1 MEGPYPLGVPDAPS
15 PEDVAVPAH
24 SPERPC
30 PLPDDPLPARRVE
43 GPTGLSGDVRRSWNL
58 ARTLAATDWKVRF
71 FGSALGYVWSLLR
84 PLLLFALL
92 WFVFS
97 EVIGADVGVQD
108 YGVMLLVGILCYFYF
123 SEVTGSALTAMVDRE
138 ALIRKVGFPRVVVP
152 LSVLLVAT
160 LNLGLYLVVLAVFV
174 LATGVEPRWSWL
186 ALPLPLVALAGFA
199 GGLGLLFSALYVR
212 YRDMRPIWEV
222 LLQATFYATPILYP
236 ITLLAERFPKL
247 AQVAMANPLA
257 AVVQELRH
265 LLLGPASPSASQAIG
280 GGVLILIPLAIL
292 VVVVGLGLWVF
303 ERMAPVAADEL

>member
-1 MEGPYPLGVPDAPS
+1 MAGPYPLGVTEAPT
-15 PEDVAVPAH
+15 PEDVAVPVD
-24 SPERPC
+24 SPERS
-30 PLPDDPLPARRVE
+30 LRLSDEPLPARRVG
-43 GPTGLSGDVRRSWNL
+43 GPTGVRGDVRRSWNL

-84 PLLLFALL
+84 PLMLFALL
-92 WFVFS
+92 WFVFD
-97 EVIGADVGVQD
+97 EIIGADAGVPN
-108 YGVMLLVGILCYFYF
+108 YGVMLLVGILCFFYF

-138 ALIRKVGFPRVVVP
+138 ALIRKIGFPRVVVP

-186 ALPLPLVALAGFA
+186 ALPLPLLALAAFA
-199 GGLGLLFSALYVR
+199 GGLGMLLSALYVR
-212 YRDMRPIWEV
+212 YRDVRPIWEV

-236 ITLLAERFPKL
+236 ITLLAERFPKV
-247 AQVAMANPLA
+247 AQIAMGNPLA

-265 LLLGPASPSASQAIG
+265 LLLGPTSPSASQVIG
-280 GGVLILIPLAIL
+280 GGGLIVVPLAVL
-292 VVVVGLGLWVF
+292 VGVVCLGLWVF